1 MKEGQ
6 PDINSSLGPTANS
19 YREERRKGGNSKRS
33 KKMINPEVCNQGSL
47 YCTIRRRV
55 LLIKHILNC
64 DITRLDHYT
73 N

>member
-1 MKEGQ
+1 
-6 PDINSSLGPTANS
+6 
-19 YREERRKGGNSKRS
+19 
-33 KKMINPEVCNQGSL
+33 MINPEVCNQGSL